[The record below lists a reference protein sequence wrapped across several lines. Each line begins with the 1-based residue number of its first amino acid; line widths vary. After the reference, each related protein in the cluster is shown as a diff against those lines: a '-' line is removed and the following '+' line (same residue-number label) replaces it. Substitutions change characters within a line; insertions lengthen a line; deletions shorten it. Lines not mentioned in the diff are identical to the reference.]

1 MPFDSRAR
9 AVQRSRTDAGGRR
22 RARPRRHGKAG
33 KKGGSELKDLAK
45 EFPALTASAQ
55 FLGMEGVVAVSDLA
69 AALEVA
75 RKGAADGTQAA
86 NHMANFMRKLTTK
99 ETITSTN
106 SS

>member
-1 MPFDSRAR
+1 MPAADAERAL
-9 AVQRSRTDAGGRR
+9 DAM
-22 RARPRRHGKAG
+22 AKAG

-75 RKGAADGTQAA
+75 RKGAADGAQAA
-86 NHMANFMRKLTTK
+86 NNMANFMRKLTTK
-99 ETITSTN
+99 ETITST
-106 SS
+106 SSS